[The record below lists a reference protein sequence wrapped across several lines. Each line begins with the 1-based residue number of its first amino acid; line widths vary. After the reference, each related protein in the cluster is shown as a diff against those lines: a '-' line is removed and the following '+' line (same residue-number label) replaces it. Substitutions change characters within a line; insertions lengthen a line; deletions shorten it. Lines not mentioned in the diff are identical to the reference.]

1 MAALRKGIPEED
13 ALDDLAHKVFA
24 TFARC
29 EYALKAAGFH
39 KGDGIAEPNW
49 QAFARSLSTIF
60 DNPPAA
66 DLKEAV
72 EYICHH
78 PPKRQ
83 MIKDGNLVW
92 DEAAPTTN
100 LQSDLV
106 LTYVK
111 RVRNNLFHG
120 GKFNGRWFQPERN
133 KLLLTHCLTIL
144 HACLNASDEVKEAYH
159 N

>member
-1 MAALRKGIPEED
+1 MAVLRKGIPEQD
-13 ALDDLAHKVFA
+13 PLDGSAHEVFV

-39 KGDGIAEPNW
+39 KGDGVAEPNW
-49 QAFARSLSTIF
+49 QDFAASVLIIF
-60 DNPPAA
+60 DNPPYA

-92 DEAAPTTN
+92 EDAAANTN

-106 LTYVK
+106 LTYVR

-120 GKFNGRWFQPERN
+120 GKFNGRWFAPERCE
-133 KLLLTHCLTIL
+133 LLLRHCLTIL
-144 HACLNASDEVKEAYH
+144 HACLDASEEVREAYD